1 MSDTSYAAVSQLK
14 RLVDIADDEWL
25 QDHLSDDGIM
35 ELLWFSFIEA
45 ARQLTPHRL
54 SCSEIEVPHDFN
66 EGADDDD
73 DENDPASN
81 DDIWDDLGLA
91 NFTEDSERGH
101 TR

>member
-45 ARQLTPHRL
+45 ARQLTPR
-54 SCSEIEVPHDFN
+54 IVY
-66 EGADDDD
+66 
-73 DENDPASN
+73 
-81 DDIWDDLGLA
+81 LA
-91 NFTEDSERGH
+91 QKLRFRMTLTKEQITTTTKMTLLLKMISGM
-101 TR
+101 TSG